1 MQININK
8 STRNVLQIAKECVKS
23 KSVLNLVL
31 IKNIFKE
38 ISDAFHIFSSTVR
51 VHCSIASRCLLEL
64 HFPSSFYP
72 VSVTTHAQ
80 DVGATA
86 RNRGPPRRSRVC
98 MVESIEQPKK
108 KKKKSRENLG
118 DTPKFLVI

>member
-1 MQININK
+1 MHF
-8 STRNVLQIAKECVKS
+8 
-23 KSVLNLVL
+23 
-31 IKNIFKE
+31 IFL
-38 ISDAFHIFSSTVR
+38 AALFVFTVR

-108 KKKKSRENLG
+108 KKKSRENLG